1 MRWSI
6 IGRKF
11 ESGQGVAKSDAE
23 ALNWFRKAAELGDKY
38 GMFYAGRSYEN
49 GLGTAKDAA
58 EAARWYRK
66 AADLGDTTSMR
77 NLAGL
82 YEKGDGVAKDAAEAL
97 RWRRAAKAP
106 ASPPGSTP
114 IEAKSALVLAKDLSG
129 HSDYVV
135 AVSFSPDGKRLASGS
150 YDSTIILWETASGNL
165 IRKFEPGVGKVYAV
179 AFSPDGKVLASS
191 HTDGDIKLW
200 DVESGRLLQSLKADT
215 YAVYLLAFTPDGALL
230 AGQSAFTINLWED
243 GQGRAQPER
252 HIDPHQLQRHGHV
265 AGREADRIGRQ

>member
-1 MRWSI
+1 
-6 IGRKF
+6 
-11 ESGQGVAKSDAE
+11 
-23 ALNWFRKAAELGDKY
+23 
-38 GMFYAGRSYEN
+38 
-49 GLGTAKDAA
+49 
-58 EAARWYRK
+58 
-66 AADLGDTTSMR
+66 MR

-97 RWRRAAKAP
+97 RWRRAAKAL

-230 AGQSAFTINLWED
+230 AGQSAFTINLWEVATGKVARSLKGISTPISFSAMAMSPGGKQIVSGDND
-243 GQGRAQPER
+243 GSVRIWDVAEGR
-252 HIDPHQLQRHGHV
+252 QLQELEAHITPVRAVAFSPDGEMLASASGDKTV
-265 AGREADRIGRQ
+265 KLWSLGSIMAAGR